1 MLSMRTRVAQPIH
14 GLEAVDA
21 MESVTHDDGK
31 PTVLIVDDDPD
42 VRESLQRLLRTV
54 GLDSRTFVSASKFTK
69 SDLPAGPTCM
79 VVDVRLPGRSGLD
92 FQRELTAASV
102 NVPIIFITGH
112 ADVRMAVQAMK
123 AGAIE
128 FLIKPF
134 RDQDLLDAIQ
144 LGLANDKARCV
155 REGELTRLR
164 ERFGKLTSRER
175 EVLAHVVNGRPNK
188 QIANDIGISEMTV
201 KIHRGQV
208 VRKMQATSVSQLTR
222 MADRLRDANIFGSP
236 KATSLF

>member
-1 MLSMRTRVAQPIH
+1 MTPVSQLMN
-14 GLEAVDA
+14 GLEAKDA
-21 MESVTHDDGK
+21 IESVTHDEGK

-42 VRESLQRLLRTV
+42 IRASLQCLLRTV
-54 GLDSRTFVSASKFTK
+54 SLDSRVFVSPSKFTK
-69 SDLPAGPTCM
+69 SDLPSGPTCI
-79 VVDVRLPGRSGLD
+79 VLDVRLPGRSGLD
-92 FQRELTAASV
+92 FQRELTAANV

-112 ADVRMAVQAMK
+112 ADVPMAVQAMK

-144 LGLANDKARCV
+144 LGLANDRARCE
-155 REGELTRLR
+155 REGELMRLR

-175 EVLAHVVNGRPNK
+175 EVFAHVVSGRLNK

-208 VRKMQATSVSQLTR
+208 VRKMKASSVSQLTR

-236 KATSLF
+236 KATDLF

>member
-1 MLSMRTRVAQPIH
+1 MTPVSQLIN
-14 GLEAVDA
+14 GLETKDA
-21 MESVTHDDGK
+21 MEIVTHDEGK

-42 VRESLQRLLRTV
+42 IRESLQCLLRTV
-54 GLDSRTFVSASKFTK
+54 SLDSRTFVSPSTFIK
-69 SDLPAGPTCM
+69 SDLPSGPTCM
-79 VVDVRLPGRSGLD
+79 VLDVRLPGRSGLD
-92 FQRELTAASV
+92 FQKELTAANI

-112 ADVRMAVQAMK
+112 ADVPMAVQAMK

-134 RDQDLLDAIQ
+134 RDQNLLDAIQ
-144 LGLANDKARCV
+144 LGLANDRARCE
-155 REGELTRLR
+155 RESELTRLR

-175 EVLAHVVNGRPNK
+175 EVLAHVVNGRLNK

-208 VRKMQATSVSQLTR
+208 VRKMKASSVSQLTR

-236 KATSLF
+236 KATDLF